1 MSIAQDYRATAQAPS
16 LRRSLAG
23 ALAFLTARR
32 ASAGA
37 ANRPDLTPGLAPEAL
52 IDADMARMASFG
64 SWQAL
69 RDELRAHDQQARKP
83 G

>member
-1 MSIAQDYRATAQAPS
+1 MAFTQDYRATAQAPS
-16 LRRSLAG
+16 LRRSLAVM
-23 ALAFLTARR
+23 LAFVTMRR
-32 ASAGA
+32 ATVT